1 MRLQTY
7 RDESRSIHVG
17 LISGGAQPINLVSA
31 TTAGMLV
38 LSFASALIVP
48 FTSTAASLSLWVR

>member
-17 LISGGAQPINLVSA
+17 LISGGAQPINPVSA

-38 LSFASALIVP
+38 LSFASALIAVHID
-48 FTSTAASLSLWVR
+48 RR